1 MTKHVRKSHN
11 VNLMLY
17 HLVCPSRYRVK
28 VFNKEVDVSLKE
40 VCQEIELRYEVHFV
54 EIGSDKDH
62 VHFLIQS
69 VPMMLP
75 SQMVRTI
82 KSITVREL
90 FKKHPEIKKK
100 LWGGKFWTSG
110 YYINTVGKSGNERV
124 IKEYVKNQGKKYH
137 QIYRTQLK
145 LFEGLG

>member
-1 MTKHVRKSHN
+1 MKHIRKSHN

-17 HLVCPSRYRVK
+17 HLVCPSRFRAK
-28 VFNKEVDVSLKE
+28 VFNKKVEASLKKI
-40 VCQEIELRYEVHFV
+40 CQEIELRYEVHFV

-82 KSITVREL
+82 KSITAREL
-90 FKKHPEIKKK
+90 FKKHSEIKKK

-110 YYINTVGKSGNERV
+110 YYINTVGKKANEKIIRN
-124 IKEYVKNQGKKYH
+124 YVKNQGKEYH
-137 QIYRTQLK
+137 QIYRAQLK
-145 LFEGLG
+145 LFEGIS